1 MFVTRL
7 RRYYSYTILR
17 DVLLGNIIY
26 SEELYV
32 YVIHTFY
39 VLLCFFIFWFAHTSS
54 IDARLKN
61 DAICKTR
68 QSHIKSECLVI
79 MGYVTEAI
87 VSQISRNVDDDGSWS
102 CQNDKSQCKSW

>member
-39 VLLCFFIFWFAHTSS
+39 VLLCFYVDLPTLHLLMHAWKMMQYAK
-54 IDARLKN
+54 LGK
-61 DAICKTR
+61 AI
-68 QSHIKSECLVI
+68 
-79 MGYVTEAI
+79 
-87 VSQISRNVDDDGSWS
+87 
-102 CQNDKSQCKSW
+102 